1 MRSMWLGA
9 LLALAGSM
17 ATQGAQAQAPK
28 GKPEA
33 GGVLKD
39 TEFGVTT
46 RQFALQRRVEMFQ
59 WQRDGGGYG
68 KVWSEAPIASSGFDA
83 AHRNPGEFPMQARFW
98 VSTDVSLDGKPVH
111 EDVLK
116 QFGRWHGFRPGFT
129 ALPGNLAAT
138 FQPEGDGLSSAENP
152 LAPQIGDLRV
162 TWREMR
168 LPDLGG
174 KVALLQGR
182 WVPRE
187 ASDVA
192 ADEGTGNETI
202 GGTASADAA
211 SRVGRGVTT
220 AWLAAVA
227 VAFVL
232 LVLLFARRRRRSR

>member
-83 AHRNPGEFPMQARFW
+83 DHRNPGRFPMQARFW
-98 VSTDVSLDGKPVH
+98 VSTEVSLDGKPVH

-116 QFGRWHGFRPGFT
+116 QFGRWHGFRPGFS

-168 LPDLGG
+168 LPDLAG
-174 KVALLQGR
+174 KVVLQQGR
-182 WVPRE
+182 WLPADDNV
-187 ASDVA
+187 VA
-192 ADEGTGNETI
+192 DSGLEPDPGLRTATTN
-202 GGTASADAA
+202 GGTKVGYGV
-211 SRVGRGVTT
+211 SR

-227 VAFVL
+227 GALVL
-232 LVLLFARRRRRSR
+232 LLLLFARRRRRGR